1 MRYTLLKHNQ
11 TATYISKHFPSV
23 RIIGFSMF
31 NHSHLIAE
39 MLQAGAI
46 GYLVKYADKK
56 EILEAIH
63 NVFERKHY
71 YCKSTLIKLAKQA
84 D

>member
-1 MRYTLLKHNQ
+1 
-11 TATYISKHFPSV
+11 
-23 RIIGFSMF
+23 
-31 NHSHLIAE
+31 